1 MSPRLQWML
10 RLTASVVLLAV
21 LFRIVPFAEVRA
33 HASRLPFPIWLAI
46 FGLFLAG
53 HQLGVVKW
61 RALVNACR
69 ARVPM
74 RAATRA
80 YFAGLFANLYLP
92 SIIGG
97 DVLRGALIGRGS
109 GRPEAAVLGGLADR
123 LLDIATMGILIAGGL
138 LAARE
143 SIPGAG
149 GEAATALVLVVAGGA
164 ALFLPLAIRR
174 PIRSWPR
181 KARRPIGRILVA
193 LRRLSRSPGSAAL
206 AFVLSQAIQALF
218 VLLNAWIGRSIGIDV
233 SIGVWF
239 IAWPLAKLAALLPI
253 SIGGLVVREAALA
266 GVLSQFG
273 VPVALGTVA
282 GLLWQTVNFSGGLF
296 GGLVWWALGLR
307 SSGAD
312 ADSTTTVGTIA
323 ARQNGYA

>member
-1 MSPRLQWML
+1 MNGRLRWVV
-10 RLTASVVLLAV
+10 RLAASVVLLAV
-21 LFRIVPFAEVRA
+21 LFRIVPWSDVRA
-33 HASRLPFPIWLAI
+33 HASRLPFSIWLVVFA
-46 FGLFLAG
+46 LFIAG
-53 HQLGVVKW
+53 HQLGVLKW

-69 ARVPM
+69 ARVPL

-109 GRPEAAVLGGLADR
+109 GRPEAAVLGGIADR
-123 LLDIATMGILIAGGL
+123 LLDIATMGILIGGGL

-149 GEAATALVLVVAGGA
+149 GEAATALVLVAAAGA
-164 ALFLPLAIRR
+164 ALFLPLAVRR
-174 PIRSWPR
+174 PLGSWPR
-181 KARRPIGRILVA
+181 KLRRPIGRSLVA
-193 LRRLSRSPGSAAL
+193 LRRLARSPSSAVFASAMSL
-206 AFVLSQAIQALF
+206 AIQALF
-218 VLLNAWIGRSIGIDV
+218 VMLNAWIGRSIGIDV
-233 SIGVWF
+233 SLGVWF

-266 GVLSQFG
+266 GVLHQFG
-273 VPVALGTVA
+273 VPLALGAVA

-296 GGLVWWALGLR
+296 GGLVWWALGVR
-307 SSGAD
+307 PNNGDETAGSVRA
-312 ADSTTTVGTIA
+312 VA

>member
-1 MSPRLQWML
+1 MSARVQWIV
-10 RLTASVVLLAV
+10 RVAASVVLLAV
-21 LFRIVPFAEVRA
+21 LFQIVPWSDVRA
-33 HASRLPFPIWLAI
+33 HASRLPFGIWLAI
-46 FGLFLAG
+46 LAIFLAG

-109 GRPEAAVLGGLADR
+109 GRPEAAVLGGIADR
-123 LLDIATMGILIAGGL
+123 LLDVATMGVLIAFGIIV
-138 LAARE
+138 ARE
-143 SIPGAG
+143 AIPGAG
-149 GEAATALVLVVAGGA
+149 GEAATALVLVAVGGA

-174 PIRSWPR
+174 PLRSWPR
-181 KARRPIGRILVA
+181 KARRPIGRSLVA

-206 AFVLSQAIQALF
+206 ALVLSLGIQALF
-218 VLLNAWIGRSIGIDV
+218 VLLNAWIGREIGIDV
-233 SIGVWF
+233 SLGVWF
-239 IAWPLAKLAALLPI
+239 IAWPLAKLVALLPV

-266 GVLSQFG
+266 GVLAQFG
-273 VPVALGTVA
+273 VPIALGTVA
-282 GLLWQTVNFSGGLF
+282 GLLWQTVNFTGGLL
-296 GGLVWWALGLR
+296 GGAIWWALGLTPAA
-307 SSGAD
+307 SEPSA
-312 ADSTTTVGTIA
+312 AVGSVA